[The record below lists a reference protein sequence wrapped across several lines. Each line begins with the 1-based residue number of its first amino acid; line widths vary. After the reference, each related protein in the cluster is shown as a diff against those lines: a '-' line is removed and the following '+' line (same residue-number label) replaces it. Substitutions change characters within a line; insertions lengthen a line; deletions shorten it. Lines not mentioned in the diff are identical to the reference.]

1 MAKKVIL
8 ASGSPRRKELLEQ
21 VGVEFEQR
29 VSGKEERYTAKRDCE
44 GTGTDES
51 RKCCVRYRSRER
63 TSDRYSRDRCRY
75 DRSFGRADSWKA
87 KE

>member
-29 VSGKEERYTAKRDCE
+29 VSGKEERYT
-44 GTGTDES
+44 
-51 RKCCVRYRSRER
+51 
-63 TSDRYSRDRCRY
+63 SDRYSRDRCRY